1 MKMNP
6 EQIKMYKSIDDILWF
21 DWDPIGINKIGIRDE
36 YYSYLPQVYQL
47 KVNGSSKMV
56 IAKYLDDVVTNKMG
70 MESNMKFNKKI
81 AEKIIALK

>member
-1 MKMNP
+1 MNQ